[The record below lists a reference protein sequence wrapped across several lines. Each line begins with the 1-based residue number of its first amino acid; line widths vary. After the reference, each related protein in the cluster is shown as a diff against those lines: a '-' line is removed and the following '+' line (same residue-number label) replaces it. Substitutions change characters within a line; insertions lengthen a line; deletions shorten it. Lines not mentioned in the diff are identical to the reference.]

1 MAGSYDPAVTL
12 YVEVNDSRT
21 VDQKRAL
28 ARLLTAVCVETL
40 GAKPDDV
47 SVRFRI
53 LNYENMAR
61 GGELLSDRA
70 AAGTLKSKPR

>member
-1 MAGSYDPAVTL
+1 MSAPYYPAVTL

-21 VDQKRAL
+21 VDQKRTL
-28 ARLLTAVCVETL
+28 ARLLTEACVNVL
-40 GAKPDDV
+40 GASPEDV

-61 GGELLSDRA
+61 GGSLLSDRHRKTA
-70 AAGTLKSKPR
+70 RHA